1 MDCSSGWWEKGIPFY
16 VGSAAMLFLSYG
28 AFLMA
33 KCYVLKSGVEA
44 LNDILLEEENAKNE
58 NLRQNAIIY
67 EQWAV
72 GSPGTNES
80 QKH

>member
-1 MDCSSGWWEKGIPFY
+1 MEKSSGWWEKGIPFY

-44 LNDILLEEENAKNE
+44 LNAIVLEEKNTKNE
-58 NLRQNAIIY
+58 KLQNAIVY